1 MRIDSHQHFWLYE
14 PTKDAWITPE
24 MQAIAKNFLPNDISG
39 ELKKHRIDGVVAV
52 QADQSQRETDFLLE
66 LSSVYALIKGV
77 VGWIDLRSAHIDE
90 LLARYTDQTVL
101 KGFRHIVEAEVS
113 PDFMIDDAFFRGL
126 EAIQRGGY
134 SFDLLVSPS
143 HYQATL
149 RCVRAYPE
157 MRFVLDHMAKPR
169 IGQGRDRVW
178 EQFIE
183 DLAAYPHVYCK
194 VSGLITEA
202 DWSGWTAKEF
212 IPYFQHVVHCFGWE
226 RLMYGSDWPVCVLAS
241 DYQGVINLA
250 AYLLDQVS
258 PNDQAAFWG
267 ETATAFYRL
276 K

>member
-90 LLARYTDQTVL
+90 LLARYTDQTVI

-126 EAIQRGGY
+126 EAIQPGGY

-169 IGQGRDRVW
+169 IGQGRDRVR
-178 EQFIE
+178 EQLSE
-183 DLAAYPHVYCK
+183 ESAAYHHVYCK
-194 VSGLITEA
+194 GSRPVPEA
-202 DWSGWTAKEF
+202 QWPGGPAEELM
-212 IPYFQHVVHCFGWE
+212 PGFQHAVQSLDGV
-226 RLMYGSDWPVCVLAS
+226 RLTEVSDRA
-241 DYQGVINLA
+241 
-250 AYLLDQVS
+250 
-258 PNDQAAFWG
+258 
-267 ETATAFYRL
+267 
-276 K
+276 

>member
-52 QADQSQRETDFLLE
+52 QADQSPRETDFLLE

-77 VGWIDLRSAHIDE
+77 VGWIDLRSVHIDE

-101 KGFRHIVEAEVS
+101 KGFRHIVEAEAS
-113 PDFMIDDAFFRGL
+113 PDYLIDDAFFRGL
-126 EAIQRGGY
+126 EAIQRAGY
-134 SFDLLVSPS
+134 SFDLLVSPP

-149 RCVRAYPE
+149 HCVQAHPE

-183 DLAAYPHVYCK
+183 DLAVHPNVYCK
-194 VSGLITEA
+194 VSGLITET
-202 DWSGWTAKEF
+202 DWSGWTPNEF
-212 IPYFQHVVHCFGWE
+212 IPYFQHVGHCFGWE

-241 DYQGVINLA
+241 DYQGVIHLA
-250 AYLLDQVS
+250 SYLLDHVS
-258 PNDQAAFWG
+258 PNDQEAFWG